1 MKRESNKGSSEDFD
15 FFTTVGDNLYPHEAG
30 SPTEQELT
38 DMMNLFLERKHISN
52 LPIYPV
58 RGNHDCYFNESDV
71 MVDLSKKYPT
81 WKMDSLYYEK

>member
-1 MKRESNKGSSEDFD
+1 
-15 FFTTVGDNLYPHEAG
+15 
-30 SPTEQELT
+30 
-38 DMMNLFLERKHISN
+38 MMNLFLERKHISN